1 MSETHMFPG
10 WGRSVDPSRG
20 FVFFRQKRFAF
31 RRTAVL
37 HITGD
42 GETADAAGP
51 PALKYWMKGNPVAQ
65 KVQVLLV
72 DDIDGGEADET
83 VTFAL
88 DGKTYEIDLTT
99 ANADKLR
106 GLLGPYVKGGRRT
119 GGRAAGGRGKARAAS
134 GGSQDTA
141 QIRAWA
147 KENGYEVNDR
157 GRVPA
162 SIREAYEKANA

>member
-1 MSETHMFPG
+1 M
-10 WGRSVDPSRG
+10 
-20 FVFFRQKRFAF
+20 
-31 RRTAVL
+31 
-37 HITGD
+37 
-42 GETADAAGP
+42 
-51 PALKYWMKGNPVAQ
+51 AQ

-106 GLLGPYVKGGRRT
+106 GLLEPYVKSGRRT
-119 GGRAAGGRGKARAAS
+119 GGRTARGKARAAGG

-141 QIRAWA
+141 RIRAWA

-162 SIREAYEKANA
+162 NIREAYEKANG

>member
-1 MSETHMFPG
+1 M
-10 WGRSVDPSRG
+10 
-20 FVFFRQKRFAF
+20 
-31 RRTAVL
+31 
-37 HITGD
+37 
-42 GETADAAGP
+42 
-51 PALKYWMKGNPVAQ
+51 AQ

-72 DDIDGGEADET
+72 DDLDGGEADET

-99 ANADKLR
+99 TNADKLR
-106 GLLGPYVKGGRRT
+106 GLLDPYVKGGRRT
-119 GGRAAGGRGKARAAS
+119 GGRASGGRGKARAAS

-147 KENGYEVNDR
+147 KDNGYEVNDR

-162 SIREAYEKANA
+162 SIREAYEKANG

>member
-1 MSETHMFPG
+1 M
-10 WGRSVDPSRG
+10 
-20 FVFFRQKRFAF
+20 
-31 RRTAVL
+31 
-37 HITGD
+37 
-42 GETADAAGP
+42 
-51 PALKYWMKGNPVAQ
+51 AQ

-99 ANADKLR
+99 TNADKLR
-106 GLLGPYVKGGRRT
+106 GLLEPYVKGGRRT
-119 GGRAAGGRGKARAAS
+119 GGRASGGRGKARAAS

-147 KENGYEVNDR
+147 KDNGYEVNDR
-157 GRVPA
+157 GRVPQ
-162 SIREAYEKANA
+162 SIREAYEKANG

>member
-1 MSETHMFPG
+1 
-10 WGRSVDPSRG
+10 
-20 FVFFRQKRFAF
+20 
-31 RRTAVL
+31 
-37 HITGD
+37 
-42 GETADAAGP
+42 
-51 PALKYWMKGNPVAQ
+51 MKGNPVAQ

-72 DDIDGGEADET
+72 DDLDGGEADET

-106 GLLGPYVKGGRRT
+106 SLLDPYVKGGRRT
-119 GGRAAGGRGKARAAS
+119 GGRASGGRGKARAAS

-162 SIREAYEKANA
+162 SIREAYEKANG

>member
-1 MSETHMFPG
+1 
-10 WGRSVDPSRG
+10 
-20 FVFFRQKRFAF
+20 
-31 RRTAVL
+31 
-37 HITGD
+37 
-42 GETADAAGP
+42 
-51 PALKYWMKGNPVAQ
+51 MKGNPVAQ

-72 DDIDGGEADET
+72 DDLDGGEADET

-106 GLLGPYVKGGRRT
+106 GLLDAYVKGGRRT
-119 GGRAAGGRGKARAAS
+119 GGRASGGRGKTRAAS

>member
-1 MSETHMFPG
+1 M
-10 WGRSVDPSRG
+10 V
-20 FVFFRQKRFAF
+20 
-31 RRTAVL
+31 
-37 HITGD
+37 
-42 GETADAAGP
+42 
-51 PALKYWMKGNPVAQ
+51 Q

-106 GLLGPYVKGGRRT
+106 GLLDPYVKGGRRT
-119 GGRAAGGRGKARAAS
+119 GGRASGGRGKARAAS

-147 KENGYEVNDR
+147 KENNLEVNDR

-162 SIREAYEKANA
+162 SIREAYEKANG

>member
-1 MSETHMFPG
+1 M
-10 WGRSVDPSRG
+10 
-20 FVFFRQKRFAF
+20 
-31 RRTAVL
+31 
-37 HITGD
+37 
-42 GETADAAGP
+42 
-51 PALKYWMKGNPVAQ
+51 AQ

-72 DDIDGGEADET
+72 DDLDGGEADET

-99 ANADKLR
+99 SNADKLR
-106 GLLGPYVKGGRRT
+106 GLLEPYLKGGRRT
-119 GGRAAGGRGKARAAS
+119 GGRASGGRGKARAAAGS
-134 GGSQDTA
+134 SQDTA

-162 SIREAYEKANA
+162 NIRQAYEDSHR